1 MLLFLMSMAEESDR
15 GKVEAF
21 YHRHKEDMMRY
32 AISRF
37 QSAGR
42 KNYLF
47 DAEDAVQATF
57 FKILKYISKIDF
69 KREEKAVKNYVFSI
83 LTNEINKIL
92 RKKEI
97 FLENVEEFS
106 EDEVYNFIE
115 ELEIQKNYKKVI
127 EAISKMDEIYSITL
141 MYVFVEEK
149 SVKEVASLMGISPKT
164 VYTRLA
170 RGREILRSSLK
181 GVIYD

>member
-1 MLLFLMSMAEESDR
+1 MLLFLMSMVEESDR
-15 GKVEAF
+15 GKVEEF
-21 YHRHKEDMMRY
+21 YRRYKEDMLKYATSKMMR
-32 AISRF
+32 
-37 QSAGR
+37 AGR

-57 FKILKYISKIDF
+57 FKIIKYISNIDF
-69 KREEKAVKNYVFSI
+69 DREEKAVKNYIFSI

-106 EDEVYNFIE
+106 EEMVYNLIE
-115 ELEIQKNYKKVI
+115 ELEIKKNYKKVI
-127 EAISKMDEIYSITL
+127 KAISEMDEIYSITL
-141 MYVFVEEK
+141 MYVFIEEK
-149 SVKEVASLMGISPKT
+149 SVKEIASLMGISPKT
-164 VYTRLA
+164 VYTRLE
-170 RGREILRSSLK
+170 RGRKILLSSLK